1 MRGRQ
6 GERLQG
12 EFFMHSTNEVSIRGI
27 VYSSNPYVRIVKPQF
42 DGMEATIR
50 FEVLG
55 QDYQEGDRLTGY
67 FTIVCNQREC
77 RLPFDVQFEADRLYA
92 STGEIASLS
101 DFASLAQGHWAEA
114 MQLFYSQAFEKFIA
128 RQAKAVRMVYTGYR
142 KALPSSANLE
152 EFLVAVGLKDAVDFT
167 VRERKEEFYR
177 VSENRKETLVVAKNT
192 WGYIEI
198 TVESDSSFVTVEKDL
213 ITTDYFLG
221 STMLL
226 NYYIHKN
233 RMHAGINRARI
244 TFSCKGTVRV
254 IDIMATFDQEDE
266 KKEFPWRRDKVCL
279 ADLTDT

>member
-1 MRGRQ
+1 MSFSGVIPN
-6 GERLQG
+6 
-12 EFFMHSTNEVSIRGI
+12 NEVSIRGI

-92 STGEIASLS
+92 STGEITSLS

-128 RQAKAVRMVYTGYR
+128 RQEKAVRMVYTGYR

-177 VSENRKETLVVAKNT
+177 VSENRKETLVVARYA
-192 WGYIEI
+192 GLYQDHG
-198 TVESDSSFVTVEKDL
+198 ESDGPFVTVEKDL

-221 STMLL
+221 STMLR
-226 NYYIHKN
+226 NYYTQEP
-233 RMHAGINRARI
+233 HARGH
-244 TFSCKGTVRV
+244 
-254 IDIMATFDQEDE
+254 
-266 KKEFPWRRDKVCL
+266 
-279 ADLTDT
+279 

>member
-128 RQAKAVRMVYTGYR
+128 RQEKAVRMGFTVFSQFRRIFSGG
-142 KALPSSANLE
+142 
-152 EFLVAVGLKDAVDFT
+152 GLKRCRRFYGARAQGRILP
-167 VRERKEEFYR
+167 RERK
-177 VSENRKETLVVAKNT
+177 SQ
-192 WGYIEI
+192 G
-198 TVESDSSFVTVEKDL
+198 DL
-213 ITTDYFLG
+213 SG
-221 STMLL
+221 
-226 NYYIHKN
+226 
-233 RMHAGINRARI
+233 
-244 TFSCKGTVRV
+244 C
-254 IDIMATFDQEDE
+254 QEYMG
-266 KKEFPWRRDKVCL
+266 L
-279 ADLTDT
+279 Y